1 MLPEAWNIEHN
12 RLHHYHLGEPMDP
25 DLVERNLAF
34 LRKMDIP
41 LIGKYAVVAVFMPI
55 WKWMYYAPNVS
66 HIYIAWNN
74 HYSFM
79 IGSVYTFSYF
89 LFYSTKP
96 YTLTILVL
104 AIRHLKN

>member
-66 HIYIAWNN
+66 HIYIL
-74 HYSFM
+74 HGIIIIHS
-79 IGSVYTFSYF
+79 
-89 LFYSTKP
+89 
-96 YTLTILVL
+96 
-104 AIRHLKN
+104 